1 MDQPL
6 TSGQEE
12 FFRILRKVDPSA
24 EMERVIEDT
33 KEDLRHGDRVVRG
46 LSRVKGFTR
55 NP

>member
-1 MDQPL
+1 MEQPL
-6 TSGQEE
+6 TPGQEE

-33 KEDLRHGDRVVRG
+33 KEDLRHGDKVVRG
-46 LSRVKGFTR
+46 LSRLKGFTP